1 MCRRKSVQMRTDGTA
16 SLRAAVG
23 ALWGPKALE
32 GVVELE
38 LEFGVETEKAVLR
51 RRGADASG

>member
-1 MCRRKSVQMRTDGTA
+1 MRTDGTA

>member
-1 MCRRKSVQMRTDGTA
+1 MQMRTDGSP
-16 SLRAAVG
+16 SLKAAVC

-32 GVVELE
+32 GVVELDVA
-38 LEFGVETEKAVLR
+38 FAVETEKAVLR